1 MAASVKRGLD
11 NAFEEMKRF
20 NEMEIRQLS
29 SQTPALPNYPQLS
42 ISISDDD
49 DDVFMVEQPPIA
61 RGRQAN
67 AGSSSDRPVAV
78 SSLSPRAP
86 APAPA
91 PASSSISL
99 GLSLQNAP
107 KRRRVEV
114 QDNSLKNSAWMNAH
128 MSPKAIS
135 SK

>member
-67 AGSSSDRPVAV
+67 ADSSRDRPVAI
-78 SSLSPRAP
+78 SPLSPT
-86 APAPA
+86 A